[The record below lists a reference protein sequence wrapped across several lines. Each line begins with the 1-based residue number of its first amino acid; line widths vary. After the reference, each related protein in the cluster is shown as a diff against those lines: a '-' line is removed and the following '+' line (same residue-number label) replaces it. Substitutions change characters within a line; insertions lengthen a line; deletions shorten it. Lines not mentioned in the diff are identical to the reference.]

1 MGQGSLFLCPIR
13 KAGYG
18 QATSP
23 IMPIKFNKSMAQ
35 QIILSKESSESEI
48 KAYFIAVLK
57 LSQSDDEF
65 PVNLDEVWM
74 LVYGQKS
81 DAVSALK
88 LDFIENVDYQV
99 LRKNPQNPNG
109 GRPTNEY
116 KLTVSC
122 MEFFIARKVRAVFEV
137 YRKVFHHTAH
147 KTIEDKKT
155 PQQLVLKDQIT
166 WVKETKKLLNL
177 DNHSTLGM
185 LQKIADPL
193 GLPLPEFV
201 DEEAALP
208 ISELLKQKGIMN
220 KKGKHMSGQEGNRRL
235 LEAGLIEQVTRHSKS
250 KGKDV
255 PQWVIT
261 KKGEKYGKMHQY
273 KDSSFPSPIWFLKTA
288 DELLS
293 LMNVA

>member
-1 MGQGSLFLCPIR
+1 
-13 KAGYG
+13 
-18 QATSP
+18 
-23 IMPIKFNKSMAQ
+23 MAKKL
-35 QIILSKESSESEI
+35 ILSKESSESEI
-48 KAYFIAVLK
+48 KAYFNAVLK

-88 LDFIENVDYQV
+88 LEFIENVDYQV

-116 KLTVSC
+116 KLSVSC

-137 YRKVFHHTAH
+137 YRQVFHHTVH
-147 KTIEDKKT
+147 KAIEVKSN
-155 PQQLVLKDQIT
+155 PQQSLVLKDQIT
-166 WVKETKKLLNL
+166 WVKETKKLLSL

-185 LQKIADPL
+185 LQKIAEPL

-201 DEEAALP
+201 DEDAALP
-208 ISELLKQKGIMN
+208 ISELLRQKEIMN
-220 KKGKHMSGQEGNRRL
+220 GKGKFMSGQEGNKRL
-235 LEAGLIEQVTRHSKS
+235 LEAGLIEQVTRHSRS

-255 PQWVIT
+255 SQWVIT
-261 KKGEKYGKMHQY
+261 KKGEKYGKMHQH
-273 KDSSFPSPIWFLKTA
+273 KDASFPSPVWFMKTA
-288 DELLS
+288 NELLT

>member
-1 MGQGSLFLCPIR
+1 
-13 KAGYG
+13 
-18 QATSP
+18 
-23 IMPIKFNKSMAQ
+23 MAKK
-35 QIILSKESSESEI
+35 IILSKESSKSEI
-48 KAYFIAVLK
+48 KAYFNAVLK

-65 PVNLDEVWM
+65 PVNLDEVWP
-74 LVYGQKS
+74 LVYSEKGK
-81 DAVSALK
+81 AVRALTSNEQ
-88 LDFIENVDYQV
+88 FIEGVDYKT
-99 LRKNPQNPNG
+99 LAQNGKQDEVSWG
-109 GRPTNEY
+109 GNNKIDY

-137 YRKVFHHTAH
+137 YREVFHHAVH
-147 KTIEDKKT
+147 KTIEDKNN
-155 PQQLVLKDQIT
+155 PQQSLVLKDQIT

-220 KKGKHMSGQEGNRRL
+220 KKGKRMSGQEGNRRL

-255 PQWVIT
+255 PQWIIT
-261 KKGEKYGKMHQY
+261 KKGEKYGKMHLH
-273 KDSSFPSPIWFLKTA
+273 KDASFPSPIWFLKTSS
-288 DELLS
+288 ELLS

>member
-1 MGQGSLFLCPIR
+1 MAKENNNLGELLPVRNENGQRAVNARDLHTFLESKQKFADWIKSR
-13 KAGYG
+13 IEQYG
-18 QATSP
+18 
-23 IMPIKFNKSMAQ
+23 
-35 QIILSKESSESEI
+35 
-48 KAYFIAVLK
+48 
-57 LSQSDDEF
+57 
-65 PVNLDEVWM
+65 
-74 LVYGQKS
+74 
-81 DAVSALK
+81 
-88 LDFIENVDYQV
+88 FIENQDYQI
-99 LRKNPQNPNG
+99 LASENYEASWG
-109 GRPTNEY
+109 GGNKVEY
-116 KLTVSC
+116 ALSLDMAKELSMVERNQRGKEARSYFISC
-122 MEFFIARKVRAVFEV
+122 EKIVNKV
-137 YRKVFHHTAH
+137 
-147 KTIEDKKT
+147 IESNI
-155 PQQLVLKDQIT
+155 PRIGFKDQIT

-220 KKGKHMSGQEGNRRL
+220 KKGKPMSGQEENRRL

-261 KKGEKYGKMHQY
+261 KKGDKYGKMHQY

>member
-1 MGQGSLFLCPIR
+1 MAKEL
-13 KAGYG
+13 
-18 QATSP
+18 
-23 IMPIKFNKSMAQ
+23 SMVERNQ
-35 QIILSKESSESEI
+35 RGKEARS
-48 KAYFIAVLK
+48 YFISCEK
-57 LSQSDDEF
+57 I
-65 PVNLDEVWM
+65 VNKV
-74 LVYGQKS
+74 
-81 DAVSALK
+81 
-88 LDFIENVDYQV
+88 IESNIP
-99 LRKNPQNPNG
+99 RIG
-109 GRPTNEY
+109 
-116 KLTVSC
+116 
-122 MEFFIARKVRAVFEV
+122 F
-137 YRKVFHHTAH
+137 
-147 KTIEDKKT
+147 
-155 PQQLVLKDQIT
+155 KDQIT

-273 KDSSFPSPIWFLKTA
+273 KDSSFPSPIWFLKTS